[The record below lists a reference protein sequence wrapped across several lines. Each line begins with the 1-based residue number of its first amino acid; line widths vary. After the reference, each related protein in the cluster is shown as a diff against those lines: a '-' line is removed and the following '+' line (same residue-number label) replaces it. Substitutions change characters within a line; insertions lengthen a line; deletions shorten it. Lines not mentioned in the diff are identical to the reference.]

1 MRALCLFDKQNLVSK
16 CERMTASP
24 EPNPAPRRAIARM
37 RVTFARPAVGKTA
50 QKPIPGGFDSE
61 RFERFPTVPTPRDP
75 PRLQAT
81 PPSPPAPAQM
91 QGTKPRPPCVQGRF
105 WETRALP
112 PNRMR
117 AAGASA
123 FKHVF
128 DFSRFSGSPV
138 LASRPGQVIHR
149 FFLF

>member
-37 RVTFARPAVGKTA
+37 RVTFARPAVGKQRKKQSRA
-50 QKPIPGGFDSE
+50 ASIQSVSSDF
-61 RFERFPTVPTPRDP
+61 RLFP
-75 PRLQAT
+75 PRAT
-81 PPSPPAPAQM
+81 RHVC
-91 QGTKPRPPCVQGRF
+91 KPRRPHRPPLHKRKEQNRGRPAF
-105 WETRALP
+105 KAASGKTRALP

-128 DFSRFSGSPV
+128 DFSRSSNSPV
-138 LASRPGQVIHR
+138 SASNPGQVIHR